1 MCSIFHSHSRDL
13 KYIPFPFQG
22 SEICVVYSIPIPG
35 TWGMC
40 SIFHSHSRDLGYVK
54 PSDLNSQCVHGESQQ
69 AKTVKYYTQCYY
81 EAFVRVHV
89 VGYLG
94 LTNTTFLPPPSLWGS
109 CAPTWNDSTY
119 RHEVMQVGREVHGC
133 HGNYLTIRHLC
144 FPSLSKTLLLPHV
157 HIYTCMHTNKHPH
170 TLSLNGHIYSLQQW
184 PPLRYMSNKPEH
196 IFCTSKILGCSSVI
210 AAPNYKDPLSHDLS
224 LSLSGHSI

>member
-13 KYIPFPFQG
+13 GYVQ
-22 SEICVVYSIPIPG
+22 Y
-35 TWGMC
+35 
-40 SIFHSHSRDLGYVK
+40 IFHSHSRDLGYVK

-94 LTNTTFLPPPSLWGS
+94 LTNTSFLPPLSLWGS

-133 HGNYLTIRHLC
+133 HGNYLTITISVSPPLAK
-144 FPSLSKTLLLPHV
+144 LSSFHMY
-157 HIYTCMHTNKHPH
+157 IYTHVCIPTNTHTY
-170 TLSLNGHIYSLQQW
+170 LRIERSYSLQQW
-184 PPLRYMSNKPEH
+184 PPLRYMSN
-196 IFCTSKILGCSSVI
+196 
-210 AAPNYKDPLSHDLS
+210 
-224 LSLSGHSI
+224 